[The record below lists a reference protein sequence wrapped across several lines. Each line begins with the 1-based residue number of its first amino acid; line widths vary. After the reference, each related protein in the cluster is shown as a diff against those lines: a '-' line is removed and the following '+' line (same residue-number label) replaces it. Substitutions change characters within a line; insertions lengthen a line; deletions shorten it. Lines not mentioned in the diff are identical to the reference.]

1 VAWYF
6 VRRLLAAVPVLIG
19 LSIAAFLIIHLVP
32 GDPVAQMLG
41 AHATPAN
48 VASVRHELGLDRS
61 LPFQYYKFVSG
72 AVVGDFG
79 RSITLNQPISTLIAQ
94 RSVATFWLIL
104 YGIVVALVSGV
115 PLAVWSA
122 VKRDKW
128 ADQIIRLFST
138 TAFGMP
144 TFWLGLILALV
155 FGLELGWLPVGGY
168 TTSYPHLFVSLTLPA
183 ITLGLSLT
191 AIVIRTLRSSLLEA
205 LSSDYVQAARARG
218 LSERRVVLRYGLRNS
233 LGSMI
238 TVIAVNIGYLIG
250 GTVVIET
257 VFQIPGLGSLLV
269 ESTLRRDY
277 TLVMA
282 LTLVAGVA
290 VVAVSLLTDLI
301 YAVLDPRV
309 RLG

>member
-1 VAWYF
+1 MAWYLL
-6 VRRLLAAVPVLIG
+6 RRVIAAVPVVIG

-32 GDPVAQMLG
+32 GDPVQQMLG
-41 AHATPAN
+41 ARAN
-48 VASVRHELGLDRS
+48 PETVAAVNHELGLDRP
-61 LPFQYYKFVSG
+61 LPEQYLNFVAG

-79 RSITLNQPISTLIAQ
+79 ESITLNQPVTTLVRQ
-94 RSVATFWLIL
+94 RSIATFWLLL
-104 YGIVVALVSGV
+104 YGVFVALLIGV

-122 VKRDKW
+122 VRRDRW

-138 TAFGMP
+138 VAFGMP
-144 TFWLGLILALV
+144 TFWLGLVLALI

-168 TTSYPHLFVSLTLPA
+168 TDSFPGLLVSLTLPA

-191 AIVIRTLRSSLLEA
+191 AILIRTLRSSLLES
-205 LSSDYVQAARARG
+205 LSSDYVEAARARG

-233 LGSMI
+233 LGAMI
-238 TVIAVNIGYLIG
+238 TIIAVNIGYLIG

-269 ESTLRRDY
+269 DASLRRDY
-277 TLVMA
+277 TLVTA

-290 VVAVSLLTDLI
+290 VVAISLATDLI
-301 YAVLDPRV
+301 YAYLDPRV